1 MHIRTLGLWSI
12 SLSFIV
18 SLLCSFSA
26 HADDWL
32 TLNIQGVSGE
42 LDRNIRAHLG
52 QLPSSKVQRRAYI
65 FNAEDNISAALH
77 SLGYYHGQVEREVLS
92 PEEGTWTLKLTIKP
106 GPPTIIEWV
115 DINLDGEILH
125 DPVVLDWLNSL
136 TIRPGDILNDGI
148 YEQIKSQLVT
158 LALARGYFDGKYIKS
173 VITVNR
179 DMNTAR
185 ITLNYDSGQRYLIG
199 DVSFEGQT
207 LNSDLMQS
215 LIPFKID
222 SPYST
227 ANIASLNRELL
238 DTGYF
243 SNIKVLPLVDK
254 SVDFYVPI
262 KVEVSPKP
270 SHSIELGLGADIG
283 NTTEK
288 TLEPRVRLTWR
299 TPQINRFGQS
309 QETSL
314 EWAPD
319 KPKFLTTYTIPLTHP
334 LDDQLKIRLGILRDK
349 YGVTQVYDPNDKKFK
364 NTGELEANK
373 FLVGVIRQQK
383 LDNNWLLSY
392 SLEGI
397 REHYTQSEIDYDPT
411 FVLFGASMSKTVRSD
426 NSLDPKSGY
435 FQHYSVEYANPS
447 LGSSVRLTRIQTK
460 YKWIDTFF
468 EKHRIVT
475 RLDLGINL
483 ATEEDLAFI
492 PPSLRYFAGGDQSIR
507 GYSYQELGPYLDYT
521 SASGELTRQV
531 VGGRYLMVGSLEY
544 QYYLTPT
551 WRVAA
556 FVDAGNAFDVN
567 QIEPI
572 VSVGPGIHWISPI
585 GPIKLDLGVGLKETD
600 TVDRPWRIHLTMGS
614 EL

>member
-392 SLEGI
+392 SIEGI

-483 ATEEDLAFI
+483 AAEEDLAFI

>member
-1 MHIRTLGLWSI
+1 M